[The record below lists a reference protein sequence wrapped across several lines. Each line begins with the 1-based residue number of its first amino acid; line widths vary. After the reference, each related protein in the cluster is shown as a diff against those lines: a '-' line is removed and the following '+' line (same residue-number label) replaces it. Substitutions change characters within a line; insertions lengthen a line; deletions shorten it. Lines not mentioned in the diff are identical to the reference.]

1 MAVITPSA
9 RPVTLRA
16 GAGIYV
22 GLSCVTASTLM
33 LEIALTRIF
42 SVTMWYHFAF
52 VAISVALFG
61 MTAGALAVHL
71 LPHRFPA
78 AGVRRQL
85 WTFSLLFGVSVV
97 VCFAI
102 QLLIPFTPLVTVPG
116 IASVVGTCIVIS
128 VPFVFSGIVVCLAL
142 TRFPDEVNRLY
153 AVDLVGAGLGCI
165 LLVALFSVIDGPS
178 LIVLVGGLAAV
189 GAVAFAVTGLGRR
202 RVTIAAVAV
211 AVLVGFAGTNA
222 ALYSAGSPLL
232 KIIWAKQARDGDH
245 ATERWNAFS
254 RLVVDGHP
262 DDPRAQL
269 LSLVIDSTAG
279 TLLNRWSG
287 DLDESNHLRDEMQ
300 NLPYYIR
307 RNPDVFVIGVGG
319 GTDVL
324 SALEFGADSVTGV
337 EMNPDIIDLTNN
349 KYGDYT
355 GHLDEQPGVRIV
367 NDEARSY
374 LTRQDDRYDL
384 IQISLIDTWAAT
396 AAGAFALTENS
407 LYTKEAWELY
417 MDRLNEGGV
426 LSVTRYYRSSDTDGL
441 EVAPLES
448 YRTLALASQ
457 VLTDRG
463 VENPRDHIVVYKKT
477 TGLPGIDL
485 ATFMV
490 SPDPISDADR
500 AVLEDRAD
508 MHGFTPVLNDRMAS
522 DKVFADLT
530 RPGGPAGAVAAQ
542 TADISPPTD
551 NRPFFF
557 QMADLDTFFNGDIQ
571 RDDYVTRPVLV
582 LGLLAVTVIAL
593 AAACVAFPL
602 LIGRRSPRR
611 AAPRDVAPFY
621 TYFLGIGLGFLLVEV
636 AMLQRLSLFLGHP
649 MYGLTVVLFS
659 VLVFSGIGSMLTERI
674 IRPDRPRSL
683 LVPLGFLAAM
693 VVAAGILTPRIT
705 DAMDGATTPARIAT
719 SVLLLAPLALT
730 MGMPFSVGMRAA
742 AAVPRAPTAFLWGI
756 NGAASVCASVMGVV
770 IALFFGIAAAF
781 WTGGLAYALAV
792 ASMVVITSRRAPAP
806 APVAE
811 AEPEPDLVAAPG

>member
-9 RPVTLRA
+9 RPVSLRA

-22 GLSCVTASTLM
+22 GLSCVTAATLM

-61 MTAGALAVHL
+61 MTVGALAVHL

-85 WTFSLLFGVSVV
+85 WMFSLLFGLSVV
-97 VCFAI
+97 VCFAV
-102 QLLIPFTPLVTVPG
+102 QLLIPFTPLATVPG
-116 IASVVGTCIVIS
+116 IASVVATCVVIS

-165 LLVALFSVIDGPS
+165 LLVVLFSVVDGPS
-178 LIVLVGGLAAV
+178 LIVLVGGLAAI
-189 GAVAFAVTGLGRR
+189 GALAFALTGLSRR
-202 RVTIAAVAV
+202 RVAVAAVAV
-211 AVLVGFAGTNA
+211 AVLVGLAGTNA
-222 ALYSAGSPLL
+222 ALFAAGSPLL
-232 KIIWAKQARDGDH
+232 RIIWAKQMREGDH
-245 ATERWNAFS
+245 LTERWNAFS
-254 RLVVDGHP
+254 RLVVDRVL
-262 DDPRAQL
+262 DDPDA
-269 LSLVIDSTAG
+269 LSILIDSSAG
-279 TLLNRWSG
+279 TQLNRWSG
-287 DLDESNHLRDEMQ
+287 DPDESDHLRDEMQ
-300 NLPYYIR
+300 NLPYSIR
-307 RNPDVFVIGVGG
+307 HDPDVFVIGAGG

-324 SALEFGADSVTGV
+324 SALEFGAHSVTGV
-337 EMNPDIIDLTNN
+337 EMNGDILDLAHNR
-349 KYGDYT
+349 YGDFT

-367 NDEARSY
+367 EDEARSY
-374 LTRQDDRYDL
+374 LTREDERYDL

-426 LSVTRYYRSSDTDGL
+426 LSVTRYYRSLDRDGV

-463 VENPRDHIVVYKKT
+463 VENPRDHIVVYREKT
-477 TGLPGIDL
+477 PIPGIDL
-485 ATFMV
+485 ATFLV
-490 SPDPISDADR
+490 SPDPISDLDRRALKDTADTY
-500 AVLEDRAD
+500 
-508 MHGFTPVLNDRMAS
+508 GFTPVLDGEIVS
-522 DKVFADLT
+522 DQVFADLT
-530 RPGGPAGAVAAQ
+530 RPGGPAEAVAEQ

-557 QMADLDTFFNGDIQ
+557 QMANLETFFNGDIQ
-571 RDDYVTRPVLV
+571 RDDHVTRPVLV
-582 LGLLAVTVIAL
+582 LGLLAVTVVAL
-593 AAACVAFPL
+593 AASCVAFPL
-602 LIGRRSPRR
+602 LIGRRSSQRP
-611 AAPRDVAPFY
+611 APRDVVPFY
-621 TYFLGIGLGFLLVEV
+621 VYFLGIGLGFLLVEV

-649 MYGLTVVLFS
+649 MYGLAVVLFS

-674 IRPDRPRSL
+674 IRPERPRSL

-693 VVAAGILTPRIT
+693 VVAAGILTPRVT

-719 SVLLLAPLALT
+719 SVLLLAPLALA

-792 ASMVVITSRRAPAP
+792 ASLVVITSRRAPAP
-806 APVAE
+806 APVVE